1 MFYPV
6 STPATYHSCVHW
18 RSLMKQLQAKVVSSV
33 FGHEATSNIAD
44 CPSRLTLIF
53 FATNRKFLASKVMFR
68 GFSQHPPRWA
78 TPTEARLFP
87 ALQFI
92 HFFSSDRLPAG
103 PQNIEKGLK
112 VLHLSAKECVTLFC
126 QKHFSFVILC
136 PKTSA
141 GSLVSSWVSG
151 PGAFSLAWPGAVSCH
166 QTDVSL
172 RSMTTGRSLMSL
184 AFINLRIRAGRY
196 HKTDFSLI
204 SMTSKRSLTA
214 GKRGPAD

>member
-1 MFYPV
+1 MGRP
-6 STPATYHSCVHW
+6 HW
-18 RSLMKQLQAKVVSSV
+18 GR
-33 FGHEATSNIAD
+33 NY
-44 CPSRLTLIF
+44 
-53 FATNRKFLASKVMFR
+53 FLPFNLYISF
-68 GFSQHPPRWA
+68 H
-78 TPTEARLFP
+78 
-87 ALQFI
+87 
-92 HFFSSDRLPAG
+92 LPAG

-166 QTDVSL
+166 QTDVFL
-172 RSMTTGRSLMSL
+172 RSTITGRSLMSL

-214 GKRGPAD
+214 GKRDPASSLIISAKWQVPVTATPEPRLVTPMTQTTHAIDFPSSVLPRVTCLSTIPICLFSCHLHTSSRVWRKIVKKGNF